1 MEGLPPESSRLL
13 TFSFSSQNRQYSVPS
28 PESLPPQ
35 APLVPTGSLLANLQA
50 TGSDRIRRPIRHP
63 DLARR
68 WAFPFPC
75 TTNHSLKLLGSAM
88 PTEGRWIGP
97 RAPFMPQVQD
107 AAQGQATLKM
117 DLPLGSP
124 PLRTVA
130 LRIASCPQLDAPTSQ
145 VGASTG
151 TNFQP
156 PVASNPA
163 TSQPLTTAPRNIAKH
178 RHLLSTHPRHPL
190 PSQLLPARY
199 TTWPSVTTKVIDL
212 RCAKNNPLSNH
223 QSWMGISGVTQAAAV
238 GPEGLGPG
246 TPSFKIHR

>member
-1 MEGLPPESSRLL
+1 MPGAGISISMHNQPLIEAAGFRDANRGGAGLAPEPPSCHKCKM
-13 TFSFSSQNRQYSVPS
+13 Q
-28 PESLPPQ
+28 
-35 APLVPTGSLLANLQA
+35 
-50 TGSDRIRRPIRHP
+50 
-63 DLARR
+63 
-68 WAFPFPC
+68 
-75 TTNHSLKLLGSAM
+75 LKVKQLS
-88 PTEGRWIGP
+88 RWIC
-97 RAPFMPQVQD
+97 
-107 AAQGQATLKM
+107 L
-117 DLPLGSP
+117 LGSP

-178 RHLLSTHPRHPL
+178 RHFLSTHPRHPL

>member
-1 MEGLPPESSRLL
+1 MPGVGISISMHSQPLIEAAGFRDANRGGAGLAPEPTSARCSSR
-13 TFSFSSQNRQYSVPS
+13 SSN
-28 PESLPPQ
+28 
-35 APLVPTGSLLANLQA
+35 
-50 TGSDRIRRPIRHP
+50 
-63 DLARR
+63 
-68 WAFPFPC
+68 F
-75 TTNHSLKLLGSAM
+75 
-88 PTEGRWIGP
+88 
-97 RAPFMPQVQD
+97 QD
-107 AAQGQATLKM
+107 GC
-117 DLPLGSP
+117 LPLGSP

-199 TTWPSVTTKVIDL
+199 TPWPSVTTKVIDL

-246 TPSFKIHR
+246 TPSFKMHR